1 MHAHW
6 IPAAV
11 LTVKA
16 ISCLISGPAAKRHIS
31 ILLDTGCSSA
41 LVQAVCVHYLGT
53 NVQNNVPSNVYN
65 NIPNNVPNNTNNVPN
80 NKVEVPSSLLLLED
94 LLRCIGGFLAA
105 THTTFDDLSQ
115 CRSSLIREGAHEA
128 MVLVLRT
135 HTISNDYSCPIIKG

>member
-16 ISCLISGPAAKRHIS
+16 ISSLISGPAAKKHIS
-31 ILLDTGCSSA
+31 ILLDTGCSCA

-53 NVQNNVPSNVYN
+53 NVSTNIPANNAPNNVPSD
-65 NIPNNVPNNTNNVPN
+65 
-80 NKVEVPSSLLLLED
+80 KAEVPSSLLFLED
-94 LLRCIGGFLAA
+94 LLRCIGGFLDAA
-105 THTTFDDLSQ
+105 HSTFDDLSQ

-135 HTISNDYSCPIIKG
+135 HSISADYTCPTKKGW